1 LLTPR
6 RGLATKAAW
15 VGAAPQSKVHA
26 IATSAD
32 RTAAIEED
40 GLAPGARVLAALAVV
55 LQRHYDRSE
64 VALGYLAADGSVPL
78 PVRLH
83 LHDDPSIGELLI
95 RVRDAIERAAPAT
108 GGAGP
113 RFDAVVA
120 VGRDPPPV
128 GWSPLWLALHRNG
141 AGPDLV
147 LHAESV
153 DAGAGERLLG
163 QVRTALASQASR
175 PDAPA
180 SLIPI
185 LTEQETEQLLVE
197 WNRTTAPYP
206 SSCLHELLSA
216 QAQRTPDAVA
226 VRGGQTAL
234 TYTELDARANQLAH
248 HLRGLGV
255 EPEDLVAI
263 AISRCAEMLIG
274 LLGIL
279 KAGAAYVPVDPAY
292 PAERQEFM
300 LRSSGASVVVTE
312 ESLLASLPLQGESV
326 VCLDRDRGQLEEHP
340 TEAPAVRSDP
350 EQLAYVIYTS
360 GSTGQPKGVQI
371 PHRALVNFL
380 ATMRE
385 RPGLQAEDVLVA
397 VTTLSFDIAGLEL
410 YLPLLVGAQVVVAPA
425 QTTSDP
431 RALAELLSGSGATV
445 MQATPTTWRMLL
457 DHGWRPQ
464 GALKALCGGEALPVA
479 LSDRLVA
486 SGVELWNMYGPTE
499 TTIWSTCARI
509 TTTGESLTIGRP
521 IANTTIYILDR
532 HMQPVPVG
540 VAGELWIG
548 GDGLAR
554 GYRARDDL
562 TQERFVQN
570 PFGEGRIYRT
580 GDLARYRPVGEIEFL
595 GRIDNQVK
603 VRGFRIEL
611 GEIETVLARH
621 PGVAEAV
628 VVARG
633 AAGEDAE
640 LAAYV
645 IPKGEPAPAREL
657 REHAGRTLPAYMIP
671 STVTTLDAFPLTPNG
686 KVDRKALPEPARER
700 SAERELVAP
709 RTELERKL
717 TGIWERQLQISPIGV
732 RDDFFDLGVT
742 SIVAAELFA
751 AIEHELGSELPLGA
765 IFQAPT
771 IESLASLIE
780 SRASRSRFTSLVAV
794 QPDGSRPPLFCF
806 HGGAGTILHLADL
819 SRRLGPDRPFYALQ
833 SRGLYGGAPPLTT
846 VEEMATHYLSEMREV
861 WPEGPWYLGGYCF
874 GAIVAHEIATRL
886 QAGGEEVKLLAI
898 FNGPSPAW
906 IKRWGWHGNQ
916 PSWLAKHPRAPKPS
930 EEEQRRR
937 RRAAHRRRLTR
948 AVRDPRRLWTGLMWD
963 LWEPRTRLSLAL
975 GRPIPE
981 QLRERYF
988 LELHAKA
995 ERRYEPRIYQGQIL
1009 SFYGEGL
1016 YEDPTLGWE
1025 PYASEG
1031 MRSFA
1036 VPGEHRGNREAMHEP
1051 GVGVIAEHLMEYL

>member
-1 LLTPR
+1 M
-6 RGLATKAAW
+6 
-15 VGAAPQSKVHA
+15 HA

-32 RTAAIEED
+32 RTAAIDED

-64 VALGYLAADGSVPL
+64 LALGYLGPDGSAPL
-78 PVRLH
+78 PVRFDLQ
-83 LHDDPSIGELLI
+83 DDPSIGELLI
-95 RVRDAIERAAPAT
+95 RARDAIERAAPAP
-108 GGAGP
+108 GGAGR

-120 VGRDPPPV
+120 VDRDPPPAAQ
-128 GWSPLWLALHRNG
+128 SPLWLVLHRNG
-141 AGPDLV
+141 AGLELV
-147 LHAESV
+147 LHGEGSGADE
-153 DAGAGERLLG
+153 GAGERLLG

-180 SLIPI
+180 SLVPI
-185 LTEQETEQLLVE
+185 LTGQETEQLLVD
-197 WNRTTAPYP
+197 WNQTTAPYP
-206 SSCLHELLSA
+206 HSCLHELLEA
-216 QAQRTPDAVA
+216 QARRTPDAVA
-226 VRGGQTAL
+226 VRCGQVAL
-234 TYTELDARANQLAH
+234 SYAELDARANQLAH
-248 HLRGLGV
+248 HLGGLGV
-255 EPEDLVAI
+255 EAEDLVAI
-263 AISRCAEMLIG
+263 AVTRSAEMLIG

-300 LRSSGASVVVTE
+300 LRSSGASVVVTQ
-312 ESLLASLPLQGESV
+312 ESLLESLPLEGERV
-326 VCLDRDRGQLEEHP
+326 VCVDRDRTALDELP
-340 TEAPAVRSDP
+340 ADAPDVRSDL

-380 ATMRE
+380 TTMSE
-385 RPGLQAEDVLVA
+385 RPGLHERDLLVA

-410 YLPLLVGAQVVVAPA
+410 YLPLLAGAELVVAPA

-431 RALAELLSGSGATV
+431 RALSQLLADSGATV

-457 DHGWRPQ
+457 DHGWQPQ
-464 GALKALCGGEALPVA
+464 GTLKALCGGEALPVA

-499 TTIWSTCARI
+499 TTIWSTCTRI

-532 HMQPVPVG
+532 RMQPVPIG
-540 VAGELWIG
+540 AAGELWIG

-554 GYRARDDL
+554 GYRGRDDL
-562 TQERFVQN
+562 TEERFVAS
-570 PFGEGRIYRT
+570 PFGDGRIYRT
-580 GDLARYRPVGEIEFL
+580 GDLARYRYSGDIEFL

-611 GEIETVLARH
+611 GEIETALARH

-633 AAGEDAE
+633 AAGADAE

-645 IPKGEPAPAREL
+645 IPKAEPVPAREL
-657 REHAGRTLPAYMIP
+657 REHAGKTLPAYMIP

-709 RTELERKL
+709 QTKLERRL
-717 TGIWERQLQISPIGV
+717 TEIWERQLQISPIGV

-780 SRASRSRFTSLVAV
+780 SHGASSRFTSLVPI
-794 QPDGSRPPLFCF
+794 QPGGSSPPLFCF
-806 HGGAGTILHLADL
+806 HGGAGTILHLAEL
-819 SRRLGPDRPFYALQ
+819 SRRLGPDQPFYALQ
-833 SRGLYGGAPPLTT
+833 SRGLYGGAAPLTT
-846 VEEMATHYLSEMREV
+846 VEDMATHYLSEMREV

-886 QAGGEEVKLLAI
+886 QGAGEEVALLAI

-916 PSWLAKHPRAPKPS
+916 PSWLAKHPRAPKLS
-930 EEEQRRR
+930 EDERRRR
-937 RRAAHRRRLTR
+937 RRATQRSRLTR

-963 LWEPRTRLSLAL
+963 LWEPRTRLALAL

-981 QLRERYF
+981 RLRERYF

-995 ERRYEPRIYQGQIL
+995 ERRYEPRIYRGEIL

-1025 PYASEG
+1025 RYASEG
-1031 MRSFA
+1031 MRTFS
-1036 VPGEHRGNREAMHEP
+1036 VPGEHRGNRDAMHEP
-1051 GVGVIAEHLMEYL
+1051 GVGVIAQHLMEHL